1 MAGSGYMEFLRGSKQ
16 IGVPADDSY
25 LYSDSM
31 AMSPEMPS
39 NSSLGGQKM
48 SQGLQAKDA
57 ASLGGAAAGGA
68 MAGTP
73 VGAGIMVGGQLASQ
87 YLAQK
92 AADER
97 AKRERAMQ
105 IEQNYGQDQQRALG
119 QMQQA
124 MMGAFR

>member
-1 MAGSGYMEFLRGSKQ
+1 MAGYLEFLRGSKQ
-16 IGVPADDSY
+16 IGVPADQSY

-31 AMSPEMPS
+31 TMSPEMPS
-39 NSSLGGQKM
+39 NASLGGKEM

-57 ASLGGAAAGGA
+57 VSLGASGATGMAMGGPAA
-68 MAGTP
+68 
-73 VGAGIMVGGQLASQ
+73 AGIMVGGQLASQ

-97 AKRERAMQ
+97 ARRERAAQ

-119 QMQQA
+119 QIQQA

>member
-1 MAGSGYMEFLRGSKQ
+1 MAGYMEFLRGSKQ
-16 IGVPADDSY
+16 IGAPEDSY

-48 SQGLQAKDA
+48 AQGLQAKDA
-57 ASLGGAAAGGA
+57 AEIMAGGGAGFMAGGP
-68 MAGTP
+68 AGAAIT
-73 VGAGIMVGGQLASQ
+73 VGGQLASQ

-97 AKRERAMQ
+97 AKRERAAQ

-119 QMQQA
+119 QIQQA